1 MINTNRGISPTVREG
16 SDHSSAE
23 PSLTVGLMPRSRRAK
38 PGNARYTKQE
48 MATVSHVGLFRKN
61 ILLALCML
69 AWAFGSSPAHAQ
81 DQLPELVRRI
91 KPSAVAIETFDARG
105 EKLSRGSGFF
115 VDVDRVV
122 TNRHVIDGAYRAEVH
137 LNSGN
142 SFQVKSVLA
151 IDAEGDLA
159 LLKVDAPANLVRP
172 LSLDRTS
179 PQEGESVVVIGNPF
193 GLEGSVTNGIV
204 SAVRDI
210 PGFGRI
216 IQITAPISPGSS
228 GSPVVNMQGQVIGVA
243 TLQITGGQSVNFA
256 IPSDRIALLDRSAQT
271 QTGTTMSLGELVAAT
286 GRNKRARAVE
296 FFRDGLSFLTKDD
309 CQNALPYFQRATE
322 SDNSYAEAWAQ
333 TGFCNEKLGRHAE
346 AIEASKKAVG
356 IRPSAESFF
365 NIGLANYY
373 LKQYRESEAAYRQA
387 IKLDP
392 YNAADAYY
400 ALGLTYREWG
410 QFDDE
415 IQAYKHALRLK
426 PDYARAYDR
435 MGQRYLQMKKYAEAI
450 EAFKQL
456 AVLRP
461 GDANALNSLGEA
473 YEALNRHDD
482 SAEAFRQAIRL
493 KPDFGKAYFNL
504 GKTLLA
510 QGNRDAAIEQYVI
523 LQNLDE
529 DWAEKLYGL
538 IYP

>member
-1 MINTNRGISPTVREG
+1 MKVNAPRT
-16 SDHSSAE
+16 
-23 PSLTVGLMPRSRRAK
+23 SLQILVLLCAVALIIVPAPRTLS
-38 PGNARYTKQE
+38 
-48 MATVSHVGLFRKN
+48 
-61 ILLALCML
+61 
-69 AWAFGSSPAHAQ
+69 Q
-81 DQLPELVRRI
+81 DQLPDLVRRI
-91 KPSAVAIETFDARG
+91 KPSAVAVETFDARG

-115 VDVDRVV
+115 VDLDRVV
-122 TNRHVIDGAYRAEVH
+122 TNRHVIEGAYRAEVH

-142 SFQVKSVLA
+142 VYQVKNVLA
-151 IDAEGDLA
+151 VDAEGDLA
-159 LLKVDAPANLVRP
+159 LLKVEAPPNLVRP

-256 IPSDRIALLDRSAQT
+256 IPSERIAQLSRSSQT
-271 QTGTTMSLGELVAAT
+271 QTAQQMSLGDLVAAT
-286 GRNKRARAVE
+286 SRNKRAKAVE
-296 FFRDGLSFLTKDD
+296 FFRDGLSFLSKDD
-309 CQNALPYFQRATE
+309 CEHALPYFQQATE
-322 SDNSYAEAWAQ
+322 SDNSYADAWAQ
-333 TGFCNEKLGRHAE
+333 TGFCNEKLNRHTE

-356 IRPSAESFF
+356 IRPSAESYF

-373 LKQYRESEAAYRQA
+373 LKQYRESEAAYRQS

-392 YNAADAYY
+392 YNAADAYF
-400 ALGLTYREWG
+400 ALGLTYRDSG
-410 QFDDE
+410 QFDEE
-415 IQAYKHALRLK
+415 IQSYKHAIRLK
-426 PDYARAYDR
+426 PDYTSAYDR
-435 MGQRYLQMKKYAEAI
+435 LGQRYLQLKKFAEAV

-456 AVLRP
+456 AMVKP
-461 GDANALNSLGEA
+461 GDANAQNNLGEA
-473 YEALNRHDD
+473 YEGLGKHVEGV
-482 SAEAFRQAIRL
+482 EAFRQAIRL

-510 QGNRDAAIEQYVI
+510 QGNRDEAIEQYVI
-523 LQNLDE
+523 LQNLDA
-529 DWAEKLYGL
+529 DWAEKLYNL

>member
-1 MINTNRGISPTVREG
+1 MKAACRVTFPEIRMFP
-16 SDHSSAE
+16 
-23 PSLTVGLMPRSRRAK
+23 
-38 PGNARYTKQE
+38 
-48 MATVSHVGLFRKN
+48 
-61 ILLALCML
+61 ILLAIL
-69 AWAFGSSPAHAQ
+69 AAGFASTSVYAQ

-105 EKLSRGSGFF
+105 EKLARGSGFF
-115 VDVDRVV
+115 IDVDRVV
-122 TNRHVIDGAYRAEVH
+122 TNRHVIEGAYRAEVH
-137 LNSGN
+137 LNSGHT
-142 SFQVKSVLA
+142 FTVKHVLA
-151 IDAEGDLA
+151 IDAEGDVA

-256 IPSDRIALLDRSAQT
+256 IPSERIAQLGRSAQSDGS
-271 QTGTTMSLGELVAAT
+271 QQMSLGDLVAAT

-296 FFRDGLSFLTKDD
+296 YFRDGLSFLSKDD
-309 CQNALPYFQRATE
+309 CQRALPYFQKATE
-322 SDNSYAEAWAQ
+322 SDSGYGEAWAQ

-346 AIEASKKAVG
+346 AIEASKKAVS
-356 IRPSAESFF
+356 IRPSVESYF

-373 LKQYRESEAAYRQA
+373 LKQYREAEQAYRQA
-387 IKLDP
+387 IKIDP
-392 YNAADAYY
+392 YNAADAFY
-400 ALGLTYREWG
+400 ALGLTYRDWG

-415 IQAYKHALRLK
+415 IQAYKQAIRLK
-426 PDYARAYDR
+426 PDYTAAYER
-435 MGQRYLQMKKYAEAI
+435 LGQRYLQSKKYTEAVEI
-450 EAFKQL
+450 YKQL
-456 AVLRP
+456 SAQRP
-461 GDANALNSLGEA
+461 GDANAQNNLGEA
-473 YEALNRHDD
+473 YESLGRRDEAV
-482 SAEAFRQAIRL
+482 EAFRQATRL

-510 QGNRDAAIEQYVI
+510 QGNRDGAIEQYVL
-523 LQNLDE
+523 LQNLDQ
-529 DWAEKLYGL
+529 DWADKLYGL

>member
-1 MINTNRGISPTVREG
+1 MKV
-16 SDHSSAE
+16 
-23 PSLTVGLMPRSRRAK
+23 
-38 PGNARYTKQE
+38 NARPISLKILTLLCS
-48 MATVSHVGLFRKN
+48 VS
-61 ILLALCML
+61 LLIIPTA
-69 AWAFGSSPAHAQ
+69 PNHAQ

-105 EKLSRGSGFF
+105 EKLARGSGFF
-115 VDVDRVV
+115 IDVDRVV

-137 LNSGN
+137 LNSGHT
-142 SFQVKSVLA
+142 FPVKSVLA
-151 IDAEGDLA
+151 VDAEGDVA
-159 LLKVDAPANLVRP
+159 LLKVEAPANLVRP

-256 IPSDRIALLDRSAQT
+256 IPSERIALLGRTAPADASQMT
-271 QTGTTMSLGELVAAT
+271 LGDLVAAT
-286 GRNKRARAVE
+286 GRNKRAKAVE
-296 FFRDGLSFLTKDD
+296 YFRDGLSFLSKDD
-309 CQNALPYFQRATE
+309 CQRALPYFQKATE
-322 SDNSYAEAWAQ
+322 SDNGYGEAWAQ

-356 IRPSAESFF
+356 IRPSVESYF
-365 NIGLANYY
+365 NIGLANFY
-373 LKQYRESEAAYRQA
+373 LKQYREAEQAYRQA

-400 ALGLTYREWG
+400 ALGLNYRDWG
-410 QFDDE
+410 QFDEE
-415 IQAYKHALRLK
+415 IQSYKQAIRLK
-426 PDYARAYDR
+426 PDYLTAYDR
-435 MGQRYLQMKKYAEAI
+435 LGQRYMQQKKYAEAI
-450 EAFKQL
+450 EIFKQL
-456 AVLRP
+456 SAQRP
-461 GDANALNSLGEA
+461 GDANSQNSLGEA
-473 YEALNRHDD
+473 YEGLGRHD
-482 SAEAFRQAIRL
+482 EAVESFRQATRL

-510 QGNRDAAIEQYVI
+510 QGNRDGAIEQYVL
-523 LQNLDE
+523 LQNLDQ
-529 DWAEKLYGL
+529 DWAERLYGL

>member
-1 MINTNRGISPTVREG
+1 MLCAV
-16 SDHSSAE
+16 A
-23 PSLTVGLMPRSRRAK
+23 A
-38 PGNARYTKQE
+38 
-48 MATVSHVGLFRKN
+48 
-61 ILLALCML
+61 ALI
-69 AWAFGSSPAHAQ
+69 AAPAAHAQ
-81 DQLPELVRRI
+81 DQLPDLVRRI

-115 VDVDRVV
+115 IDFDRVV

-142 SFQVKSVLA
+142 TFPVKTVLA
-151 IDAEGDLA
+151 VDAEGDLA

-256 IPSDRIALLDRSAQT
+256 IPSERIGLLHRSAQGA
-271 QTGTTMSLGELVAAT
+271 QTTSLGELVVAT
-286 GRNKRARAVE
+286 SRDKHAKAVQS
-296 FFRDGLSFLTKDD
+296 FRDGLGFLSKDD
-309 CQNALPYFQRATE
+309 CEKALPYFQQATE
-322 SDNSYAEAWAQ
+322 SDSAYAEAWAQ
-333 TGFCNEKLGRHAE
+333 TGFCQEKLGHHAE
-346 AIEASKKAVG
+346 AIDASKKAVS
-356 IRPSAESFF
+356 IRPSAESYF
-365 NIGLANYY
+365 NLGLANYY
-373 LKQYRESEAAYRQA
+373 LKQYKDAEQAYRQA

-392 YNAADAYY
+392 YNAADAYF
-400 ALGLTYREWG
+400 ALGLTYRDGG
-410 QFDDE
+410 QFDE
-415 IQAYKHALRLK
+415 EVQAYKHAIKLK
-426 PDYARAYDR
+426 PDYARAFDR
-435 MGQRYLQMKKYAEAI
+435 LGQRYLQMKKFPEAI
-450 EAFKQL
+450 DAFKQFAAL
-456 AVLRP
+456 KPA
-461 GDANALNSLGEA
+461 DANVQNNLGET
-473 YEALNRHDD
+473 YELMGRRD
-482 SAEAFRQAIRL
+482 EAVESFRQAIRL

-504 GKTLLA
+504 GKTFLA
-510 QGNRDAAIEQYVI
+510 RGERDAAIEQYVV

-529 DWAEKLYGL
+529 DWAEKLYSL

>member
-1 MINTNRGISPTVREG
+1 M
-16 SDHSSAE
+16 H
-23 PSLTVGLMPRSRRAK
+23 LTRV
-38 PGNARYTKQE
+38 
-48 MATVSHVGLFRKN
+48 LFRKPV
-61 ILLALCML
+61 LPAFLAALCCL
-69 AWAFGSSPAHAQ
+69 LSASVVPAQ
-81 DQLPELVRRI
+81 DQLPDLVRRI

-115 VDVDRVV
+115 IDKDRVV
-122 TNRHVIDGAYRAEVH
+122 TNRHVIDGAFRAEVH
-137 LNSGN
+137 LNTGN
-142 SFQVKSVLA
+142 SFPVKNVLA
-151 IDAEGDLA
+151 VDAEGDVA
-159 LLKVDAPANLVRP
+159 LLKVEAPTNLVRP

-256 IPSDRIALLDRSAQT
+256 IPSERIAQLDRTASDGSQQT
-271 QTGTTMSLGELVAAT
+271 SLGELVAAT

-296 FFRDGLSFLTKDD
+296 YFRDGLSFLSKDD
-309 CQNALPYFQRATE
+309 CQNALPYFQKATE
-322 SDNSYAEAWAQ
+322 SDSGYGEAWAQ
-333 TGFCNEKLGRHAE
+333 AGFCHEKLGRHAE
-346 AIEASKKAVG
+346 AVDASKRAVS
-356 IRPSAESFF
+356 IRPSPESYF
-365 NIGLANYY
+365 NIGLASYY

-400 ALGLTYREWG
+400 ALGLTYRDSG
-410 QFDDE
+410 QFEDE

-426 PDYARAYDR
+426 PDYVSAYDR
-435 MGQRYLQMKKYAEAI
+435 LGQRYLQMKRYAEAI

-456 AVLRP
+456 AALKP
-461 GDANALNSLGEA
+461 GDATTQNNLGEA
-473 YEALNRHDD
+473 YEAMGKHTESVD
-482 SAEAFRQAIRL
+482 AFRQAVTF
-493 KPDFGKAYFNL
+493 KPDFGKAYYNL
-504 GKTLLA
+504 GKALLA
-510 QGNRDAAIEQYVI
+510 RGDRDEAIQQYVI

-529 DWAEKLYGL
+529 DWAEKLHNL